1 MTTITDAQE
10 HAKVMRRWLNGP
22 ANDQTEDELFR
33 DLDETL
39 GHLEVLLDMVTKC
52 TCGSYDTKII
62 EIRKHCRDCERD
74 MVRQTKEEMAKGG
87 FKREMF
93 QFHDGGKCSGC
104 GEEIEGCLF
113 VVAGGKY
120 CTVCA
125 EAMGGGCKVCN
136 KPHSYCECTDD
147 KDFQREPC
155 SHRRDRGNM
164 DVEHY
169 VCDLTRD
176 KPCPDD
182 MHDTCPG
189 RVEDE

>member
-1 MTTITDAQE
+1 MTTITEATE
-10 HAKVMRRWLNGP
+10 HAKIMRRWLNGP

-74 MVRQTKEEMAKGG
+74 MVRQAKEEMAKV
-87 FKREMF
+87 
-93 QFHDGGKCSGC
+93 
-104 GEEIEGCLF
+104 EG
-113 VVAGGKY
+113 
-120 CTVCA
+120 VCPFCRRPWA
-125 EAMGGGCKVCN
+125 EHEGVPD
-136 KPHSYCECTDD
+136 KPTCPDMA
-147 KDFQREPC
+147 REPC
-155 SHRRDRGNM
+155 PHRRDRGNE